1 MDIVKWKCRTSTN
14 FYLIFLNKL
23 SPNVRKT
30 EYISFHKQPNKDQ
43 TQFLLPT
50 FDINNDFKGNIK
62 QNSLMK

>member
-1 MDIVKWKCRTSTN
+1 M
-14 FYLIFLNKL
+14 
-23 SPNVRKT
+23 RKT